1 MQTTAGVP
9 PIRDADADNR
19 RPTEPGHGYRALAR
33 NSAIAAGAVIAN
45 GLLSAVIL
53 ALCAAFGQT
62 DEIAAYTVMTSALSF
77 VLIVASGG
85 SALLYLNGTEEQ
97 RTLVRS
103 QWTLVVVPGM
113 LLGAVVIAEFYA
125 RRGYSAT
132 ALAAA
137 GVVTL
142 GNGLAQ
148 LQIADFSRRMRFL
161 ATAVLMSASKAAS
174 LVMVL
179 FGAPLTIA
187 LASAGLAQ
195 LVVGEVVLGRNGSL
209 RPARFRE
216 ISLRR
221 AFAGYRSS
229 RHLFGFALGDL
240 YVTRLATLVLSLF
253 ATPAVMGSYGALVTA
268 YQAIGG
274 VVQSALQ
281 VPMVAR
287 TRSRLGLDD
296 STHPAHF
303 SVVVALVCAIPMAA
317 AVAVLAP
324 WLTGTVLSLPHPEAA
339 GWLALF
345 MLALPFMAVSRALM
359 FDWIGDGDYGR
370 ATKAMGVLAVLLSVA
385 VALGVPRFGPLG
397 AASATAVA
405 EVSATVLILLVSRRF
420 RSPGP
425 RDVG

>member
-9 PIRDADADNR
+9 IQDAEATTI
-19 RPTEPGHGYRALAR
+19 RPTEPERGYRALAR

-45 GLLSAVIL
+45 GLLSAAIL

-161 ATAVLMSASKAAS
+161 TTAVLMSASKAAS

-179 FGAPLTIA
+179 FGVPLTIA
-187 LASAGLAQ
+187 LATAGLAQ
-195 LVVGEVVLGRNGSL
+195 LVVGELILGQDGSL
-209 RPARFRE
+209 RRARFRE

-229 RHLFGFALGDL
+229 RHLFGFSLGDL
-240 YVTRLATLVLSLF
+240 YVTRLATLVLSLV
-253 ATPAVMGSYGALVTA
+253 ATPALMGSYGALVTA

-317 AVAVLAP
+317 GVAVLAP
-324 WLTGTVLSLPHPEAA
+324 WLTGTVLSLPHSEAA

-370 ATKAMGVLAVLLSVA
+370 ATRAMGVLAVLLTVA

-397 AASATAVA
+397 AAAATAAA
-405 EVSATVLILLVSRRF
+405 EVSALVVILLIARRV
-420 RSPGP
+420 RAPGP